1 MFSLLVD
8 EFLAYLSLER
18 GYARKTI
25 EAYAADLNDFLSFL
39 EEKGIADLS
48 GLKTPYV
55 LLYLA
60 KLRQRGLSPE
70 TIARRLSALR
80 GFFKF
85 LALEHGLAE
94 NPLALIEGPK
104 LSRRLPVVLTPEEV
118 EHLLQAPDPNHP
130 IGLRDRAMLELLYAS
145 GLRVSELVGLKLF
158 DLNLEVGFVRVKGK
172 GDKERL
178 VPLGTFAQEMIKRY
192 LKEARPRFLKRRP
205 DEPHLFLNRRGRPLS
220 RQRFWQIIKAYA
232 LKAGLDPRQITPH
245 VLRHS
250 FATHLL
256 ERGADLRTVQL
267 MLGHANLATT
277 QIYTHVQA
285 DTLRRVHER
294 FHPRG

>member
-118 EHLLQAPDPNHP
+118 ERLLQAPDPNHP

-205 DEPHLFLNRRGRPLS
+205 DEPQLFLNRRGRPLS

-285 DTLRRVHER
+285 ETLRRVHER